1 MTTIYIYYSFL
12 DTRRK
17 KKARLSNSDAD
28 GKDSINKNEDSL
40 DSSSSGDNVQ
50 ANHSLK
56 QLRKQ
61 ISKQFQTNLV
71 KNERTEEIIPNEKE
85 KQTEGNNIR
94 KRNITT
100 TTNQKKRETKNT
112 TAEDEDES
120 SESSDDQA
128 SAIDNDN
135 DPLIDAIDNDPET
148 IRKERNRF
156 HARQTRARKKKLES
170 EMHRIIQKLEEEIA
184 ILETR

>member
-100 TTNQKKRETKNT
+100 T
-112 TAEDEDES
+112 AEDEDES

-184 ILETR
+184 ILEK

>member
-12 DTRRK
+12 GTRRE

-28 GKDSINKNEDSL
+28 GKDSINKNEDSS

-100 TTNQKKRETKNT
+100 T
-112 TAEDEDES
+112 AEDEDES
-120 SESSDDQA
+120 SESSDDQV

-148 IRKERNRF
+148 IRK
-156 HARQTRARKKKLES
+156 
-170 EMHRIIQKLEEEIA
+170 
-184 ILETR
+184 

>member
-17 KKARLSNSDAD
+17 KKARLSDSDAD

-100 TTNQKKRETKNT
+100 T
-112 TAEDEDES
+112 AEDEDES

-156 HARQTRARKKKLES
+156 HARQTRAKKKKHES

-184 ILETR
+184 ILEK